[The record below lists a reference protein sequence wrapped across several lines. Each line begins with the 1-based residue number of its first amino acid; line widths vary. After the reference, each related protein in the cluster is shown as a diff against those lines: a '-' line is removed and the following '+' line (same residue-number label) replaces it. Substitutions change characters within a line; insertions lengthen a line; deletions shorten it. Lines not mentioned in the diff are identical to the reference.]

1 MSAIDTV
8 KIVLAETTPGHYF
21 EEMHEF
27 FSQEWP
33 KAVPGKGFTLSEPKT
48 EELSKLLAML
58 PDADFLVIGGAG
70 QRRPVSAEIIN
81 AAPKLRFIQKLGT
94 RYHQI
99 DIQAAARRGIP
110 VAVEPAPSHIA
121 VAEHTFLF
129 MLALARGLFEA
140 HRRVVEG
147 YYEQLGLTPKPTS
160 PTRYAYNWTGVK
172 GIRSLCGRTLGIIGF
187 SDIGAEVAKRARAL
201 GMKTIYHTR
210 HRLSAQEEQDYA
222 ARYATLEELLRES
235 DFVSLHASHTPET
248 ENMINAKTLA
258 LMKPTAFLI
267 NTARGGLADEVALYD
282 ALSQRKIAG
291 AALDVFKQEPTPK
304 DNPLFKLDNVIFSP
318 HIAVGSLPIEGR
330 FRGCLDNIARVIRGE
345 TPIGVV
351 NAA

>member
-1 MSAIDTV
+1 
-8 KIVLAETTPGHYF
+8 
-21 EEMHEF
+21 
-27 FSQEWP
+27 
-33 KAVPGKGFTLSEPKT
+33 
-48 EELSKLLAML
+48 
-58 PDADFLVIGGAG
+58 
-70 QRRPVSAEIIN
+70 
-81 AAPKLRFIQKLGT
+81 
-94 RYHQI
+94 
-99 DIQAAARRGIP
+99 
-110 VAVEPAPSHIA
+110 
-121 VAEHTFLF
+121 
-129 MLALARGLFEA
+129 
-140 HRRVVEG
+140 
-147 YYEQLGLTPKPTS
+147 
-160 PTRYAYNWTGVK
+160 VK

-187 SDIGAEVAKRARAL
+187 GDIGAEVAKRARGL

-248 ENMINAKTLA
+248 ENMINAERLA

-267 NTARGGLADEVALYD
+267 NTARGGLVDEVALCD